1 MTSRLLALSGAVV
14 ILSAGPGFSPAGQGA
29 RAAQEGEASRLLSR
43 LREKYNDV
51 ENLSLRFTQTT
62 VFAVSRAEQET
73 AGSLVMGRGNRYR
86 VDLGERTI
94 VSDGKS
100 VWSWSKA
107 NDQVIVDLF
116 RDDPAGTT
124 PERLLTRIPDDY
136 HALLTGSGKV
146 GGKETT
152 ILKLTPG
159 KPGTQVKWIKLWVDE
174 DGPTV
179 LKLQVHDLGD
189 NDMTYLLRDVEVDGE
204 VPDSVFSF
212 TAPPGAEVLDLR

>member
-1 MTSRLLALSGAVV
+1 MTSGLLALSGAFI
-14 ILSAGPGFSPAGQGA
+14 ILTSGTGFPPAGHRA

-43 LREKYNDV
+43 LREKYEDV
-51 ENLSLRFTQTT
+51 DNLSLGFTQTT
-62 VFAVSRAEQET
+62 VFAVSGAEQET
-73 AGSLVMGRGNRYR
+73 AGTLVMGKGNRYR
-86 VDLGERTI
+86 IALGDRVI

-107 NDQVIVDLF
+107 NDQVIVDRF

-124 PERLLTRIPDDY
+124 PERLLTRIPEDY
-136 HALLTGSGKV
+136 RAILTGSGDV

-152 ILKLTPG
+152 VLKLTPG
-159 KPGTQVKWIKLWVDE
+159 KPGTQVKWLKLWVDE

-179 LKLQVHDLGD
+179 LKLQVHDLGE
-189 NDMTYLLRDVEVDGE
+189 NDMTYLLRDVEVDGKI
-204 VPDSVFSF
+204 PDSVFTF

>member
-14 ILSAGPGFSPAGQGA
+14 ILSAGPGFPPAGQGA